1 MSFIVVAIGAV
12 AVGAGVSAYGT
23 IQNAK
28 SVANANAKAEKN
40 EYGLYLRQNENLDK
54 LVKDKEDK
62 LYNIGNIFDRFE
74 STGAFGD
81 TETLKN
87 LRKAQND
94 FSQLAAGDFSG
105 FESQLKKSLSDS
117 LVGVMD
123 SGSPVGTYA
132 GLAADTQM
140 QYRGEGIKTAV
151 GISEFLSNESGKLL
165 SQEFG
170 IMDQKFNTAY
180 QLDSNWVNKT
190 NGFNLAK
197 AATVGVGTQAI
208 GGAIQTVGSSLMGA
222 SNSGS
227 LSGAFGGATN
237 SAVASA
243 PQALTVVDGAPRAYI
258 PNTTTPYPMSSN
270 YASMAGSFAGSAASS
285 YSNQSSGRSWQ
296 QGPANFQGDN
306 LAPLP
311 FDNVQYQSIQKPQN
325 LMQAYESYGL
335 NQPYQSGQ
343 PMVLPPRQSSSSL
356 MASVGAKVV
365 Y

>member
-1 MSFIVVAIGAV
+1 MSFVAVAVV

-23 IQNAK
+23 YQNAK
-28 SVANANAKAEKN
+28 SVANANAKAAKN
-40 EYGLYLRQNENLDK
+40 EQGLYLRQSENLDN
-54 LVKDKEDK
+54 LIKDKEKK

-132 GLAADTQM
+132 GLAADTKM
-140 QYRGEGIKTAV
+140 QYRGEGIKTAM
-151 GISEFLSNESGKLL
+151 GISEFLSNESNKLL
-165 SQEFG
+165 GQEFG
-170 IMDQKFNTAY
+170 IMDQKFNTGY

-190 NGFNLAK
+190 NGFKLGE
-197 AATVGVGTQAI
+197 AATVGVGTQAV
-208 GGAIQTVGSSLMGA
+208 GGAIQTVGSGLFKAGA
-222 SNSGS
+222 
-227 LSGAFGGATN
+227 SGAFGGVTDA
-237 SAVASA
+237 AIAA
-243 PQALTVVDGAPRAYI
+243 APRAYI
-258 PNTTTPYPMSSN
+258 PNTTTSYPMSGNLS
-270 YASMAGSFAGSAASS
+270 SMAGSFVGSAASS
-285 YSNQSSGRSWQ
+285 YMRPSQPSSYQPSQSWQ
-296 QGPANFQGDN
+296 QGPVYPDGVPPIDLPIVSNFRDN
-306 LAPLP
+306 Q
-311 FDNVQYQSIQKPQN
+311 F
-325 LMQAYESYGL
+325 
-335 NQPYQSGQ
+335 QSG
-343 PMVLPPRQSSSSL
+343 MVLPPKQSSSSL